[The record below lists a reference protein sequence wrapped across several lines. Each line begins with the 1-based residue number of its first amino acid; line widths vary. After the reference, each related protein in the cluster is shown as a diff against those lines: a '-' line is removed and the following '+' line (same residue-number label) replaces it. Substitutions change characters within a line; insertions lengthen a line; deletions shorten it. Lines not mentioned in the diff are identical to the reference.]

1 MLGKTR
7 VTVPKSLMEGFSG
20 AGALELEGNY
30 NLYWDSERGVW
41 SDECQTSDGDVVL
54 WALRLL
60 TWR

>member
-7 VTVPKSLMEGFSG
+7 VTVLKSLMEGFSG

-41 SDECQTSDGDVVL
+41 SDECQTSDGDVV
-54 WALRLL
+54 
-60 TWR
+60 